1 MCWICFVNL
10 FDVEATSLLMPTEAQ
25 QAELYVLTQAWTLVK
40 DKTANNYSD
49 SKYVY

>member
-1 MCWICFVNL
+1 
-10 FDVEATSLLMPTEAQ
+10 MPTAAQ

>member
-1 MCWICFVNL
+1 
-10 FDVEATSLLMPTEAQ
+10 MPTAAQ

-49 SKYVY
+49 SKYVYWVALDFGML